1 MQTKDHYLLGCFLL
15 EHQKIFLDPVRRN
28 LFLFGCIEP
37 DINPT
42 TYVRGSIKHQL
53 FHGHNAE
60 NIGKH
65 IEHITRKLAKS
76 GVITPMQWFRFGT
89 LLHYLADSFTFTH
102 ITEFLTEA

>member
-65 IEHITRKLAKS
+65 ESWLKAVLSHLCNGFASAPYCIIWLTA
-76 GVITPMQWFRFGT
+76 
-89 LLHYLADSFTFTH
+89 LHLHT
-102 ITEFLTEA
+102 